1 MLWQPSE
8 TPPSICLMSNFCWWL
23 GCYDNVDATVVRIYA
38 GVGVFWKVTCPIIT
52 SSRITLHL
60 LCRNTSWHWSESVFM
75 GCLHG
80 DHLPVKPK
88 WCLHSFVSAGYTRVQ
103 NTEEFDIQNHI
114 YPRRC
119 RHTPPINLL
128 LDLGL
133 NLLSATPLAGP
144 ASQLSSDKEAGS
156 FGM

>member
-1 MLWQPSE
+1 
-8 TPPSICLMSNFCWWL
+8 MSWE
-23 GCYDNVDATVVRIYA
+23 
-38 GVGVFWKVTCPIIT
+38 VTRPPIIT
-52 SSRITLHL
+52 SSRD
-60 LCRNTSWHWSESVFM
+60 TSGHWSESVM

-80 DHLPVKPK
+80 DHSPVKPK
-88 WCLHSFVSAGYTRVQ
+88 WRLHSFVSAGYTRVQ
-103 NTEEFDIQNHI
+103 NTGEFDTQNHI
-114 YPRRC
+114 SPRRC
-119 RHTPPINLL
+119 RHTPAINLL